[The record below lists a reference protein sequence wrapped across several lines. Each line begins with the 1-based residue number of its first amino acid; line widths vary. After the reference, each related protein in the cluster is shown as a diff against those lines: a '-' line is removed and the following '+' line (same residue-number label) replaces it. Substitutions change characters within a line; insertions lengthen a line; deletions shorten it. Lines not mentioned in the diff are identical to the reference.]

1 VDHLEWKF
9 QDFCAQEWQDY
20 FVIAIDQEGKSYF
33 AAKEV
38 GPDLAAAIAQGI
50 ITRQNALAV
59 VERMLFTLE
68 KAKEVATK
76 YQLNG

>member
-1 VDHLEWKF
+1 
-9 QDFCAQEWQDY
+9 
-20 FVIAIDQEGKSYF
+20 
-33 AAKEV
+33 V